1 MACLDNEKKILAKEN
16 KTDKVSLARG
26 LNAADY
32 IWMAFAHVFLY
43 FFLFSY
49 FLHDQ
54 VLAKEGSP
62 V

>member
-32 IWMAFAHVFLY
+32 I
-43 FFLFSY
+43 
-49 FLHDQ
+49 
-54 VLAKEGSP
+54 
-62 V
+62 